1 MGRRRQGEDVT
12 TGLPAVCYWHGSCR
26 RALQR
31 SRVAAVAGLALL
43 LAIWSC
49 MVAFASPSSR
59 TRLRALDLE
68 SPPTSSSDAAPSE
81 GRIGAAFLNDGD
93 DEEDEEMED
102 QQKDDLALP
111 KRLKSTGE
119 FKSYAYM
126 KSVVPH
132 AYPVISLDR
141 SSIPRPMAAK
151 LQMYFDE
158 AMVRIVDLVVSRA
171 NCNDGRDNR
180 GSVLHALALL
190 PRRLEVAAEVRPRR
204 LRGLTRLRVYKGLQ
218 IKDDSVDAEVLH
230 VSGETEP
237 EKLAQ
242 VMLYRLQRSV
252 RTVQLSFLGGRAAA
266 KTMMAI
272 EELYWQARNEIFIVP
287 RLASFS
293 EDGKASILVSVT
305 LA

>member
-68 SPPTSSSDAAPSE
+68 SPPTS
-81 GRIGAAFLNDGD
+81 AFLNDGD